1 MKTTRL
7 ITAVATT
14 LAATGALAAPAAAA
28 PPDASGDTA
37 STTASSA
44 ATGQPADSEP
54 PESTDSTSS
63 TTTTV
68 PSASSSTTTS
78 STTTTSSSTT
88 TTTSTTTTS
97 VASSVDTTPAGPAP
111 AERETVPAT
120 EAPVDTTVPEET
132 TTTTSTVAPSLPP
145 VNPVWMQTGA
155 RRATVN
161 GEPGA
166 VTPAAGRTPAGTR
179 QAPVD
184 EVDIVLATIRTLE
197 SANQYG
203 IGPNKASASGAY
215 QYIRSTWNGYGGYS
229 DAYLAPVEVQ
239 DARARADVEYFLER
253 FNGNVSMVPVMWYY
267 PRAATDTT
275 WMDRVPNPAGGNRL
289 TVREYQTKWVNLYQ
303 QYHDSYVATYAPPP
317 EQGLASVVAS
327 DERVVDPLAGAE
339 PGSVA
344 VQLNDGTTDQTTMW
358 WASRSAP
365 PVVPE
370 APVDGSYRA
379 LVFPV
384 LGPVTYADG
393 WGDCRDGCARSHVG
407 TDIIGVQMQ
416 PLLAAVDGTVT
427 RISPVA
433 AGISGVAISITGA
446 DGWRYNYFH
455 VNNDTPGTDDGAA
468 LQAWEIAPG
477 LAVGDTVRAG
487 QIIGYMGN
495 SGNAEAST
503 THLHFEIRDP
513 AGVAQPSY
521 ASLKAAEA
529 LQACAV
535 GIGPWSTPQLGQ
547 NAAANAAAEAAA
559 RAAEEAA
566 AAAAADP
573 ASAEAGAADTTA
585 TTVVEPEVPELG
597 PDGLPVIPP
606 EPGFPGATVPPAVEF
621 IDPVTGVASTAASD
635 AAAGGIEAVGSP
647 STAAAEQP
655 VLARTIVTPLFGSG
669 QWTIDTDGRV
679 TATGDAALIVPG
691 RDLACSDGPTVPFGT
706 DAAGWSLTPDAAVLT
721 GTNLE
726 GADLQGTVL
735 QDVLAPAPTEL
746 VAARTE
752 TVDPRDILGLAQLPA
767 EPAAS
772 AYAAHAFRMPSTG
785 ETVLLIFP
793 NF

>member
-1 MKTTRL
+1 VEVDPDTPATAARESVPESSETT
-7 ITAVATT
+7 
-14 LAATGALAAPAAAA
+14 AAPAV
-28 PPDASGDTA
+28 
-37 STTASSA
+37 
-44 ATGQPADSEP
+44 E
-54 PESTDSTSS
+54 E
-63 TTTTV
+63 
-68 PSASSSTTTS
+68 
-78 STTTTSSSTT
+78 T
-88 TTTSTTTTS
+88 TTTSTT
-97 VASSVDTTPAGPAP
+97 
-111 AERETVPAT
+111 VP
-120 EAPVDTTVPEET
+120 
-132 TTTTSTVAPSLPP
+132 PSLPP
-145 VNPVWMQTGA
+145 VNPVWLQVGG

-166 VTPAAGRTPAGTR
+166 TAPAAGRTPQGTR

-184 EVDIVLATIRTLE
+184 EVDVVLATIRTLE

-229 DAYLAPVEVQ
+229 DAYLAPAEVQ
-239 DARARADVEYFLER
+239 DARARADVQYFLDR
-253 FNGNVSMVPVMWYY
+253 FNGNVSMIPVMWYY

-303 QYHDSYVATYAPPP
+303 QYRDAYVATYTPPP

-327 DERVVDPLAGAE
+327 DARVVDPQAAAE

-344 VQLNDGTTDQTTMW
+344 VKLNDGTTDQDTLS
-358 WASRSAP
+358 WAARAAP
-365 PVVPE
+365 AAMPA
-370 APVDGSYRA
+370 APVDGSYRS

-384 LGPVTYADG
+384 LGPVTYEDG
-393 WGDCRDGCARSHVG
+393 WGACRDGCARSHVG

-416 PLLAAVDGTVT
+416 PLLAAVDGTIT

-433 AGISGVAISITGA
+433 TGISGVAISITGP

-477 LAVGDTVRAG
+477 LQVGSTVRAG

-529 LQACAV
+529 VQACAV
-535 GIGPWSTPQLGQ
+535 GIGPWSTPTLGPG
-547 NAAANAAAEAAA
+547 AAANAEAEAAA
-559 RAAEEAA
+559 QAEAA
-566 AAAAADP
+566 AAAAATDP
-573 ASAEAGAADTTA
+573 NAPAATTTVAPVETA
-585 TTVVEPEVPELG
+585 TLG
-597 PDGLPVIPP
+597 PDGQPIVAP

-621 IDPVTGVASTAASD
+621 VDPVSGVAATASD
-635 AAAGGIEAVGSP
+635 VTGAPGTVGATAV
-647 STAAAEQP
+647 STTATTSARP
-655 VLARTIVTPLFGSG
+655 VLARTVVTPLFGSG

-691 RDLACSDGPTVPFGT
+691 RDLACADGPTVPYGT
-706 DAAGWSLTPDAAVLT
+706 DAAGWTLTPDDSVLR

-726 GADLQGTVL
+726 GVDLQSTVIQGVL
-735 QDVLAPAPTEL
+735 PAAQTDLVPAATDV
-746 VAARTE
+746 
-752 TVDPRDILGLAQLPA
+752 VDPYDVLGLATAPTTEPPA
-767 EPAAS
+767 P
-772 AYAAHAFRMPSTG
+772 YAAHAFRMPSTG
-785 ETVLLIFP
+785 ETILLLFP